1 MRAWPLH
8 VVFATSLAG
17 SLAAKERGAAD
28 VLVRHDNLEPVVT
41 RVARTQGLAF
51 RGDVTLPG
59 TSIRALVF
67 DAPGCVRPVLVVV
80 LSAVID
86 LEPILRSARE
96 QGDVLRYIYIG
107 RSWEKPDRL
116 AVFTERMKY
125 AALAPFGLTR
135 YVPSQDLLLV
145 ETPSRCQAAIAV
157 DWRNVWNRDY
167 LTATPAPIE
176 PATR

>member
-8 VVFATSLAG
+8 VVFATILAG
-17 SLAAKERGAAD
+17 SLAAKERTAD
-28 VLVRHDNLEPVVT
+28 VFVRNGNLEPVVT

-51 RGDVTLPG
+51 QGEVTLPG
-59 TSIRALVF
+59 SSIRALVF
-67 DAPGCVRPVLVVV
+67 DAPGCLRPVLVVV
-80 LSAVID
+80 LDAVIE

-145 ETPSRCQAAIAV
+145 ESPARCQAAQTI
-157 DWRNVWNRDY
+157 DWSNVWNRDY
-167 LTATPAPIE
+167 LGAAPADAE
-176 PATR
+176 AAAR

>member
-8 VVFATSLAG
+8 VVFATILAG
-17 SLAAKERGAAD
+17 SLAAKERNAD
-28 VLVRHDNLEPVVT
+28 VLVRNDSLEPVVT
-41 RVARTQGLAF
+41 RVARTYGLAF
-51 RGDVTLPG
+51 QGDVMLG
-59 TSIRALVF
+59 SSIRALAF
-67 DAPGCVRPVLVVV
+67 DAPGCLRPVLVVV

-86 LEPILRSARE
+86 LEPVLRSARE
-96 QGDVLRYIYIG
+96 PGDVLRYIYIG
-107 RSWEKPDRL
+107 RSWDKPDRL

-145 ETPSRCQAAIAV
+145 ESPSRCEAAIAV

-167 LTATPAPIE
+167 VKATPAPIE
-176 PATR
+176 AATR

>member
-1 MRAWPLH
+1 M
-8 VVFATSLAG
+8 
-17 SLAAKERGAAD
+17 
-28 VLVRHDNLEPVVT
+28 
-41 RVARTQGLAF
+41 
-51 RGDVTLPG
+51 TLPG

-67 DAPGCVRPVLVVV
+67 DAPGCLRPVLVVV

-86 LEPILRSARE
+86 LEPVLRSARE

-145 ETPSRCQAAIAV
+145 ESPSRCQVGHCGRLAKCLEPRLPQSHSGP
-157 DWRNVWNRDY
+157 DRGCDQ
-167 LTATPAPIE
+167 IE
-176 PATR
+176 QHHGG

>member
-8 VVFATSLAG
+8 VVFATILAG
-17 SLAAKERGAAD
+17 SLAAKERAPD
-28 VLVRHDNLEPVVT
+28 VLVRHDNLEPAVT
-41 RVARTQGLAF
+41 RVARSHGLAF
-51 RGDVTLPG
+51 QGDVTLPG
-59 TSIRALVF
+59 TTIRALVF
-67 DAPGCVRPVLVVV
+67 DAPGCPRPVLVVV

-86 LEPILRSARE
+86 LEPVLRFARE
-96 QGDVLRYIYIG
+96 QGDVLRYVYIG

-145 ETPSRCQAAIAV
+145 ESPSRCESAIAV
-157 DWRNVWNRDY
+157 DWRDVWNRDY
-167 LTATPAPIE
+167 VEAATATPTE

>member
-8 VVFATSLAG
+8 VIFATILAG
-17 SLAAKERGAAD
+17 SLAAKERTAD
-28 VLVRHDNLEPVVT
+28 VLVRNDNLEPVVT
-41 RVARTQGLAF
+41 RVARSHGLAF
-51 RGDVTLPG
+51 QGDVTLPG
-59 TSIRALVF
+59 SSIRALVF

-86 LEPILRSARE
+86 LEPLLRSARE
-96 QGDVLRYIYIG
+96 QGDLLRYIYIG
-107 RSWEKPDRL
+107 RSWDKPDRL

-145 ETPSRCQAAIAV
+145 ESPARCQAAIAV
-157 DWRNVWNRDY
+157 DWRDVWNRDY
-167 LTATPAPIE
+167 VTATPAPIE
-176 PATR
+176 AATR

>member
-1 MRAWPLH
+1 M
-8 VVFATSLAG
+8 
-17 SLAAKERGAAD
+17 
-28 VLVRHDNLEPVVT
+28 
-41 RVARTQGLAF
+41 
-51 RGDVTLPG
+51 
-59 TSIRALVF
+59 
-67 DAPGCVRPVLVVV
+67 LVVV

-86 LEPILRSARE
+86 LEPLLRSARE
-96 QGDVLRYIYIG
+96 QGDVMRYIYIG
-107 RSWEKPDRL
+107 RSWDKPDRL

-145 ETPSRCQAAIAV
+145 ESPSRCQAAIAV

-176 PATR
+176 AATR